1 MVNDVLRRLEAL
13 EAVVMRMIRVGVVTT
28 VNAEQGAV
36 RVQLPD
42 VHAGGAALVTRE
54 LPVRFDKTCQDK
66 QYQMPDVGEHV
77 LCLFLPNGQEQG
89 CVIGAI
95 YSEADTVPVADP
107 DKRHIRFKDGTW
119 LEYDRKKHALTG
131 HIVNGSAELT
141 IDRDLTADVGGTVVA
156 RIGDDLSVDV
166 EGNAIVTAGGE
177 LTAES
182 GGQATLRSATT
193 VQVEAPLI
201 RLIGN
206 VTATGTDGDQ
216 AAVERHADELHI
228 GDVEQRG
235 DYLLKGKLH
244 VTDLIVDNPI
254 DGTLGG
260 GA

>member
-1 MVNDVLRRLEAL
+1 MVNDIVRRLEAL
-13 EAVVMRMIRVGVVTT
+13 EAVVMRMIRVGVVTSILPEKGT
-28 VNAEQGAV
+28 V

-42 VHAGGAALVTRE
+42 VHAGGTPLVTRE

-107 DKRHIRFKDGTW
+107 DKRHIRFRDGTW
-119 LEYDRKKHALTG
+119 LEYDRKRHELTG
-131 HIVNGSAELT
+131 HIVDGSAELT
-141 IDRDLTADVGGTVVA
+141 IDRDLTADVGGTAVA
-156 RIGDDLSVDV
+156 RIGEDLFVDV

-182 GGQATLRSATT
+182 ATT
-193 VQVEAPLI
+193 IQVVAPLI
-201 RLIGN
+201 RLVGN
-206 VTATGTDGDQ
+206 VTTTGADGDLVT
-216 AAVERHADELHI
+216 VERRADELHI